1 MISKNVQPSA
11 LARIRLCRAGPFI
24 YLNGVCT
31 PSELWH
37 LLNLGFE
44 FRLHHAFYTERNARF
59 LADGIGGLRYFHGEA
74 RHGSELARLVGKA
87 ITESMPFPYNPFPYK
102 EKK

>member
-1 MISKNVQPSA
+1 MISKTVQHSA
-11 LARIRLCRAGPFI
+11 LARIRLVRVGPRI
-24 YLNGVCT
+24 YLNGVYT

-44 FRLHHAFYTERNARF
+44 FRMHHALYTERNARY
-59 LADGIGGLRYFHGEA
+59 LTDGIGGLRHFHGEA
-74 RHGSELARLVGKA
+74 RPGSELSRLIDKA
-87 ITESMPFPYNPFPYK
+87 IADSMPFPFIPFPFK

>member
-1 MISKNVQPSA
+1 MISKTVQHSA
-11 LARIRLCRAGPFI
+11 LARIRLARVGMDICV
-24 YLNGVCT
+24 NGVST

-37 LLNLGFE
+37 LINLGFE
-44 FRLHHAFYTERNARF
+44 FRMHCTYYMEENARY

-74 RHGSELARLVGKA
+74 RPGSELAQMIDKA
-87 ITESMPFPYNPFPYK
+87 IADSMPFPFIPFPFK